1 MENCKWA
8 VYLDEKAQLV
18 VQRIEGEMDEEEF
31 GTLTKEIE
39 DCVARLRNPADLR
52 FLVDGR
58 CLCKTNARTRSLSIK
73 TFRRRGVNRMAVW
86 GCNPFIRVMI
96 RFMSVAEGNG
106 RIQAFTREVD
116 ARAWL
121 AG

>member
-1 MENCKWA
+1 MENCQWT
-8 VYLDEKAQLV
+8 VYLDEEAQLV
-18 VQRIEGEMDEEEF
+18 IQRIEGEMDEAGF
-31 GTLTKEIE
+31 GALTKEIE
-39 DCVARLRNPADLR
+39 RCVARLRNPADLR

-58 CLCKTNARTRSLSIK
+58 RLGKTNARTRMLSIK
-73 TFRRRGVNRMAVW
+73 TFRERNVNRMAVW
-86 GCNPFIRVMI
+86 GCNPFIRVLI

-106 RIQAFTREVD
+106 RIRAFAREEE